1 MSIMLVSS
9 IHVLKG
15 VNFAQIFKHG
25 TISVISWE
33 LKISLSSQMQFQK
46 SILGSISTTKQ
57 KLEKCLGVLEHQL
70 SPSGLSE
77 LQWIVFSEDVN
88 DAKSLDPLQFSLLW
102 NSYDLRFPDLL
113 HGILNLNDWSTK

>member
-15 VNFAQIFKHG
+15 VNFVQIFKHG
-25 TISVISWE
+25 AISVISWE
-33 LKISLSSQMQFQK
+33 FKISLSSQMQFQK
-46 SILGSISTTKQ
+46 NILGSISTTKQ

-88 DAKSLDPLQFSLLW
+88 DAKSLDPL
-102 NSYDLRFPDLL
+102 
-113 HGILNLNDWSTK
+113 

>member
-25 TISVISWE
+25 TISMISWE
-33 LKISLSSQMQFQK
+33 FKISLSSQMQFQK

-88 DAKSLDPLQFSLLW
+88 DAKSLDPL
-102 NSYDLRFPDLL
+102 
-113 HGILNLNDWSTK
+113 